1 MPPKPISLSTSRAE
15 QKSKARQ
22 SISIRTESN
31 EKAILIFTVVTVIF
45 LPLSF
50 VTGYLGMNVEDIRN
64 LSKTQSLFWVI
75 SMPITFVIGT
85 IVLLLMGS
93 NIRKWIF
100 MVKNESA

>member
-1 MPPKPISLSTSRAE
+1 
-15 QKSKARQ
+15 
-22 SISIRTESN
+22 
-31 EKAILIFTVVTVIF
+31 
-45 LPLSF
+45 

-64 LSKTQSLFWVI
+64 LTKTQGLFWII

-100 MVKNESA
+100 MVKNDLD

>member
-1 MPPKPISLSTSRAE
+1 LSTSRAE